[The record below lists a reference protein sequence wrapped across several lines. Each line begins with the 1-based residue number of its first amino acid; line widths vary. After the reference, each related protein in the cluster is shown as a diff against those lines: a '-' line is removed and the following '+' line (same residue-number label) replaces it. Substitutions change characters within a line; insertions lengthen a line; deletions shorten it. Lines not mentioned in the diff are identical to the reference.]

1 MKFTKLFILSGLL
14 ALFLNISIFAQ
25 QNGSLSGQVV
35 DSLGAV
41 VVGASVMVVSADAK
55 EKTTTS
61 NQRGEFTVNALTPGK
76 YTVKVSAEKFSL
88 YENTEVEVAA
98 GQKGELIV
106 TMTVGG
112 VDEQV
117 NVESDAGVSTD
128 PASNAGAT
136 VLKEKELEALP
147 DDPDEL
153 EAALQALAGPSAG
166 PNGGQ
171 IYIDGFTGGRLPPKE
186 SIREIRINSNPFS
199 AEYDRLGFG
208 RIEILTKPG
217 SDKWRGSVFGNF
229 NDESLN
235 SRNPFALNRA
245 PSQLRAFGGNI
256 SGPIQKGKS
265 SFFIDINNRDQD
277 NNAVVNAL
285 LLDSSL
291 NPVSFR
297 QEFQVPSRR
306 LSISPRFDYAIN
318 DKNTLVA
325 RYSFETVSLENQG
338 LGTTTL
344 PSRAYETKNVE
355 HEIRL
360 TETMIVNPT
369 TINGTRFEYSWEK
382 REQVGDNSI
391 PTISSSAAARS
402 QNAPRLSTA
411 RALSV
416 SNTCVTAWPAPI
428 SPASTWSLLK
438 SSRCNMR
445 FS

>member
-153 EAALQALAGPSAG
+153 EAAL
-166 PNGGQ
+166 
-171 IYIDGFTGGRLPPKE
+171 
-186 SIREIRINSNPFS
+186 
-199 AEYDRLGFG
+199 DR
-208 RIEILTKPG
+208 K
-217 SDKWRGSVFGNF
+217 SV
-229 NDESLN
+229 
-235 SRNPFALNRA
+235 
-245 PSQLRAFGGNI
+245 
-256 SGPIQKGKS
+256 
-265 SFFIDINNRDQD
+265 
-277 NNAVVNAL
+277 V
-285 LLDSSL
+285 
-291 NPVSFR
+291 
-297 QEFQVPSRR
+297 
-306 LSISPRFDYAIN
+306 
-318 DKNTLVA
+318 
-325 RYSFETVSLENQG
+325 
-338 LGTTTL
+338 
-344 PSRAYETKNVE
+344 
-355 HEIRL
+355 
-360 TETMIVNPT
+360 
-369 TINGTRFEYSWEK
+369 
-382 REQVGDNSI
+382 
-391 PTISSSAAARS
+391 
-402 QNAPRLSTA
+402 
-411 RALSV
+411 
-416 SNTCVTAWPAPI
+416 
-428 SPASTWSLLK
+428 
-438 SSRCNMR
+438 
-445 FS
+445 